1 MDGPIKIENTNG
13 AGDVALSALLH
24 DMSANIYHKSQ
35 VPNSPK
41 LEGVYLTYSSIHQI
55 CKYANR
61 CSYEVLKQKSP
72 RLLRGL
78 PVKEESLEESY
89 WSL

>member
-61 CSYEVLKQKSP
+61 CEVLKQRSP

-78 PVKEESLEESY
+78 PIKEESLEESY